1 VIATR
6 TNKELRGALECFKLT
21 HNGKDLL
28 DIVRPKTYKNFG
40 NLLEKC
46 LECRRDESGCD
57 FETGTASRIA
67 AELEEAF
74 RKKDADTYIR
84 IFANMSFE
92 QYESLNSVYRNGGV
106 VDTLRIFSGDFASL
120 MLARCT
126 NRLHYLCF
134 RLSSDKESIPR

>member
-1 VIATR
+1 M
-6 TNKELRGALECFKLT
+6 
-21 HNGKDLL
+21 
-28 DIVRPKTYKNFG
+28 
-40 NLLEKC
+40 EKC

-57 FETGTASRIA
+57 FEIETASRIA

-74 RKKDADTYIR
+74 RKKDADAYIR

-92 QYESLNSVYRNGGV
+92 QFESLNAVFRNGGV

-120 MLARCT
+120 LLARCT

-134 RLSSDKESIPR
+134 RLSSDKEAIPRYVYVYTSPVVLYEWLHVNVCLCGL